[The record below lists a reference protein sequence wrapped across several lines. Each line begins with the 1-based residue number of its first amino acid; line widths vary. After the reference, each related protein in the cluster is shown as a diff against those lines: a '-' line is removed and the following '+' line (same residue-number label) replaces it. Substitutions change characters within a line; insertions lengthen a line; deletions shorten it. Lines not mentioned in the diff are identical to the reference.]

1 MKYTI
6 LAAILC
12 VLVFAGATFANENP
26 GVDESDVVVLNGKA
40 HNSVKT
46 GIWLVEYYAPWCGFC
61 KRLTPVWA
69 QLATEAKTKSL
80 GFKVA
85 KINCDDAANKDV
97 CLSNDAHGYP
107 TIHLWINGKKTTYR
121 SDRTIE
127 AFLSFVNEEKAKLS
141 ADELKTAE
149 EGFKNPETAPAAAPA
164 TEASEASEE
173 SAVVVLTT
181 ESFHSTVAKGWWLI
195 EFYAPW
201 CGHCKRLVPIWEEL
215 AQAQQTNKAFGVAKV
230 DCTVERDL
238 GSEFGVRGFPTV
250 KLFHDG
256 KFIADHKG
264 PRTVEAFNAFVA
276 DNDK

>member
-6 LAAILC
+6 LAAVLC

-26 GVDESDVVVLNGKA
+26 GLDESDVIVLNGKT
-40 HNSVKT
+40 HNGVQK

-69 QLATEAKTKSL
+69 QLATEVKTKNL

-85 KINCDDAANKDV
+85 KINCDEADNKDT
-97 CLSNDAHGYP
+97 CLSNNAHGYP
-107 TIHLWINGKKTTYR
+107 TIHLWINGKKTTFK
-121 SDRTIE
+121 SERTIE
-127 AFLSFVNEEKAKLS
+127 GLLNFVNEEKAKLS
-141 ADELKTAE
+141 AAELKTAE
-149 EGFKNPETAPAAAPA
+149 EGFKNPETAPAAAA
-164 TEASEASEE
+164 AASDAGDDE
-173 SAVVVLTT
+173 SAVAVLTT
-181 ESFHSTVAKGWWLI
+181 ENFHSTVAKGWWLV

-201 CGHCKRLVPIWEEL
+201 CGHCKRLAPIWEEL
-215 AQAQQTNKAFGVAKV
+215 AKTQKTNKAFGVAKV